1 MADETDT
8 DWLRLLDWV
17 DLQPEHQP
25 VPWRA
30 AAPRTPP
37 PTQPN
42 PLVNGNMQT
51 IVTSSPTATSRIDS
65 KLIGTNTNP
74 LVTKPPAVPSTS
86 ETLVVAIDPG
96 LPTATRKV
104 NAVVSV
110 PIGGVA
116 PFTIMSCPVAGTQIK
131 AIALSIFDPAATPGA
146 AHIEVLIDVAGQ
158 PTNVLYRGAV
168 GTDSPI
174 VLAFDGGVF
183 SSVNVQLSVP
193 ARAGSAQTV
202 SLYYNVY
209 GRDV

>member
-1 MADETDT
+1 
-8 DWLRLLDWV
+8 
-17 DLQPEHQP
+17 
-25 VPWRA
+25 
-30 AAPRTPP
+30 
-37 PTQPN
+37 
-42 PLVNGNMQT
+42 
-51 IVTSSPTATSRIDS
+51 
-65 KLIGTNTNP
+65 
-74 LVTKPPAVPSTS
+74 
-86 ETLVVAIDPG
+86 
-96 LPTATRKV
+96 
-104 NAVVSV
+104 
-110 PIGGVA
+110 
-116 PFTIMSCPVAGTQIK
+116 MSCPVAGTQIK

-183 SSVNVQLSVP
+183 SSVNLQLSVP